1 MLWLNIL
8 WNTIVGN
15 LPGIVTAITGT
26 IGKLSDNDTARLK
39 SAIGAEKD
47 VVVAQ
52 LQASAAAYH
61 DRAALLYGMSW
72 VHFLIFATLAPCI
85 WHHGLVILD
94 SSPLIPGLGDG
105 WLPGIV
111 EHKVGS
117 WKVAALPGDYSSHEW
132 QLIMALLG
140 VQSALVGGG
149 SFLRWLGK

>member
-1 MLWLNIL
+1 MLWLSVL
-8 WNTIVGN
+8 WNAIVGN

-61 DRAALLYGMSW
+61 DRAALLYGLWW
-72 VHFLIFATLAPCI
+72 VHVLIFAALAPAI
-85 WHHGLVILD
+85 WHEGLVMLD
-94 SSPLIPGLGDG
+94 SCPLLPGFDG
-105 WLPGIV
+105 WLPSIV
-111 EHKVGS
+111 EHRIGS
-117 WKVAALPGDYSSHEW
+117 WRVAALPGAYADHEW

-140 VQSALVGGG
+140 IQSALVGGG
-149 SFLRWLGK
+149 SFLRWLSK